1 MNAPLNALHGR
12 VVSTMTGI
20 RVKYWIPR
28 LQQLVK
34 RVRKRCYGCNR
45 FQTVI
50 FQTPPLVLLP
60 RDHSECDKFF
70 KLQVLTTLNLPFI
83 KKQKT
88 EGKDYALL
96 FTCSL
101 LGAVH
106 IELLTDQTTEGFI
119 QCLKRFVARKRG
131 PQRIYSENV
140 KTFEAAAKWLK
151 KVMNSEKFYEYLISQ
166 EIK

>member
-1 MNAPLNALHGR
+1 MKIEDDNANLQLDKNQSGILACRGRIQGNHPKGIPSNKEFPEKLVMNAHLNALHGR

-70 KLQVLTTLNLPFI
+70 KL
-83 KKQKT
+83 
-88 EGKDYALL
+88 
-96 FTCSL
+96 
-101 LGAVH
+101 
-106 IELLTDQTTEGFI
+106 
-119 QCLKRFVARKRG
+119 
-131 PQRIYSENV
+131 
-140 KTFEAAAKWLK
+140 
-151 KVMNSEKFYEYLISQ
+151 
-166 EIK
+166 